1 MTIPLKGLF
10 GIMLKSHPQLRIP
23 TGKRKTSRL
32 FTKRGKFAPRITEK
46 KFLQQPSRG
55 FEPESSASKFPFL
68 TAEPSC
74 LHHVAIDLFLYF
86 CTTVFKTY
94 KTTNFRSTLQHR
106 WKNVADRYQSSNHH
120 GRMKSRHFLA
130 GRTIVSRLTNNALIK
145 SGLSPRSTA
154 RLKCVFLRYILYAS
168 MPLIFLS
175 IYLCIIMSIKG

>member
-55 FEPESSASKFPFL
+55 FEPESSASKSPFL

-74 LHHVAIDLFLYF
+74 LHHVAIKIFSYISVQQFLKRTKQQTF
-86 CTTVFKTY
+86 AQLCNTDGKMSLIDINHQTT
-94 KTTNFRSTLQHR
+94 
-106 WKNVADRYQSSNHH
+106 
-120 GRMKSRHFLA
+120 
-130 GRTIVSRLTNNALIK
+130 
-145 SGLSPRSTA
+145 TA
-154 RLKCVFLRYILYAS
+154 A
-168 MPLIFLS
+168 
-175 IYLCIIMSIKG
+175 